1 MSKEN
6 NKQKSVLLIITGS
19 IAAVKSMDLISK
31 LKNNNI
37 DVKCVLT
44 KSAEKFV
51 TPLSCA
57 SLTGNKVYT
66 DLFSANSGAYDDINM
81 DGAGGMDH
89 INLSRQSDLIVIAP
103 ASANIIGKM
112 GNGIADDMVSSLLLA
127 ANKEI
132 LIAPAMNKYM
142 WQNPAVKRNVRQL
155 KKDGIN
161 FVGPESGDLACGEN
175 GLGRMSDPDKIYV
188 NIEKLLLRQNN
199 NNENP
204 LSGVK
209 ILVTSGPTVEAI
221 DPVRFISNRSSG
233 KQGNAIAA
241 SLAQNGADVTLVSG
255 PTNMPDLENVNT
267 IHVESAKEMY
277 DACKK
282 ELPFDVAIC
291 TAAVADWGVM
301 EMAEQ
306 KIKKDNIKKDNK
318 DGDITFT
325 FAENPDI
332 LSYLSCLSKNR
343 PSLVIGFAA
352 ESEFIEENARV
363 KLEKKGCDWIV
374 ANDIQGGKIFNSDE
388 NTVYLIKGDSKEIWP
403 TLSKKMVAERLSAH
417 IISELMEGNK
427 QKLRLIKSV

>member
-1 MSKEN
+1 MREENSK
-6 NKQKSVLLIITGS
+6 KSVLLIITGS

-31 LKNNNI
+31 LKNADI

-44 KSAEKFV
+44 KSAENFV

-57 SLTGNKVYT
+57 SITGNKVYT
-66 DLFSANSGAYDDINM
+66 DLFSNNSGSSEDINI
-81 DGAGGMDH
+81 DGIGGMDH

-103 ASANIIGKM
+103 ASANILGKM
-112 GNGIADDMVSSLLLA
+112 ANGIADDMVSSLLLA
-127 ANKEI
+127 ADKEI
-132 LIAPAMNKYM
+132 LVAPAMNKYM
-142 WQNPAVKRNVRQL
+142 WNNPAVKRNIRQL

-161 FVGPESGDLACGEN
+161 FIGPESGELACGEN
-175 GLGRMSDPDKIYV
+175 GLGRMSDPDKIFS
-188 NIEKLLLRQNN
+188 NILKLLSRQND
-199 NNENP
+199 NNEKP

-209 ILVTSGPTVEAI
+209 ILVTSGPTIEAI

-233 KQGNAIAA
+233 KQGSAIAE
-241 SLAQNGADVTLVSG
+241 SLAENGADVILVSG
-255 PTNMPDLENVNT
+255 PTNMPDIENIKTV
-267 IHVESAKEMY
+267 HVESAKEMY

-306 KIKKDNIKKDNK
+306 KIKKDNIKKDNN

-332 LSYLSCLSKNR
+332 LSYLSGLSKNR

-374 ANDIQGGKIFNSDE
+374 ANDIQGGKVFNSDE

-403 TLSKKMVAERLSAH
+403 TLSKRMVAERLSAH
-417 IISELMEGNK
+417 IISELGNDRK
-427 QKLRLIKSV
+427 QKLRLIKTV